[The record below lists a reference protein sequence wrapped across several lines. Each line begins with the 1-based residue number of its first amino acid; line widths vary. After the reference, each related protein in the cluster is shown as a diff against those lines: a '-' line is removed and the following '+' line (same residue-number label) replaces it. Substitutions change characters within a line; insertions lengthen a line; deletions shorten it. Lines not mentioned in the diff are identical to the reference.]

1 MWRLIIVSLL
11 LTALVFKTYK
21 AVFFIVAAIYVTGV
35 IWLGI
40 KLGKLDLDKDYSERN
55 DNG

>member
-21 AVFFIVAAIYVTGV
+21 AVFFIVAAIYVTGI

-40 KLGKLDLDKDYSERN
+40 KLGKIDLDKDYSERN
-55 DNG
+55 DDG